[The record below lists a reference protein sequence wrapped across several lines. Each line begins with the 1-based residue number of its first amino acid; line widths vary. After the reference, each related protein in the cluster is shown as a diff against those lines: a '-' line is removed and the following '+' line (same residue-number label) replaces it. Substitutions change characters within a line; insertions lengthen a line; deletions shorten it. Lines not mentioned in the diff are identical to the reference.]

1 MNHEFPERIKR
12 NVIKDVIT
20 AIATLIGCV
29 TVCIFYGF
37 VLSVPLLALSVFALI
52 KAVYTVYY
60 VKRNGYTVLTGN
72 CVNTDYFLFKRNKSV
87 YLECGDKL
95 VRIFLR
101 HSFGAKAGA
110 TIRVYLKPEAK
121 VYEKEG
127 MYIISEYIAIE
138 TV

>member
-20 AIATLIGCV
+20 AIAAFTGGI

-37 VLSVPLLALSVFALI
+37 VLSIPLLALSVFALVR
-52 KAVYTVYY
+52 AGYTVYS
-60 VKRNGYTVLTGN
+60 VKRYGYTVLTGN

-127 MYIISEYIAIE
+127 MYSISEYIAIE